1 MNTTNE
7 IRPIIFSVLEKEVA
21 SRSSKKTAED
31 RLSELSKSITADI
44 NRRYE
49 QEIDQARKEIT
60 FARLILAG
68 LYAEEGSDMRRIAE
82 AYVTG
87 DAAPVKTK

>member
-1 MNTTNE
+1 MENNE
-7 IRPIIFSVLEKEVA
+7 IRPVIFEVLEKEVA

-31 RLSELSKSITADI
+31 CLSELSKSITADI
-44 NRRYE
+44 NRRCE
-49 QEIDQARKEIT
+49 REIDQARKEIT

-82 AYVTG
+82 GYVTG
-87 DAAPVKTK
+87 CDAAPSKKK

>member
-7 IRPIIFSVLEKEVA
+7 IRPIIFEVLKKEVEH
-21 SRSSKKTAED
+21 RSSHKTAED
-31 RLSELSKSITADI
+31 RLSELCKSITADA
-44 NRRYE
+44 NRKCE
-49 QEIDQARKEIT
+49 MEISKARAEIT

-82 AYVTG
+82 GYVTG
-87 DAAPVKTK
+87 DAAAGRKK

>member
-21 SRSSKKTAED
+21 SRSSQKTAED
-31 RLSELSKSITADI
+31 RLSELCKSITAEI
-44 NRRYE
+44 NRRCE

-68 LYAEEGSDMRRIAE
+68 LYSGEGSDMRRIAE
-82 AYVTG
+82 GYVTG
-87 DAAPVKTK
+87 CDASTD